1 MPECRSLGIRPDSPK
16 IPFLLQNGE
25 LNTAA
30 RSLQKFFLHP
40 KLRLVLGLLIGT
52 AVGLAVVR
60 EMEWS
65 SLSLAFHDFPIGYA
79 MLSLLVFSGATALR
93 AYRWQVLLIG
103 DQIPLH
109 RLLLVQNVG
118 TGLNSISPVGVLSEV
133 SQFLLLTIRFKV
145 RQEEAAATLGLQ
157 RVFDLVVGASLL
169 GVGLLALPSLRGFAP
184 YVAVAI
190 ALAAGSVLAVP
201 LVIRFGSG
209 PGLARIRLLT
219 STAAWLQKLTK
230 ARMKL
235 ALSLLVTLEYWIL
248 LGVSAWILAYG
259 MNIDISLLV
268 AMMVIIGTL
277 TFVGIIPSLPA
288 SVGTSS
294 SLFST
299 CSQPSEWETAK
310 LLVLRW

>member
-1 MPECRSLGIRPDSPK
+1 M
-16 IPFLLQNGE
+16 
-25 LNTAA
+25 
-30 RSLQKFFLHP
+30 
-40 KLRLVLGLLIGT
+40 
-52 AVGLAVVR
+52 
-60 EMEWS
+60 
-65 SLSLAFHDFPIGYA
+65 AFHDFPIGYA

-248 LGVSAWILAYG
+248 LGVSTWILAYG

-288 SVGTSS
+288 SVGTFEFAVFYLLTTLGVGDGQALGFALVIHVILFLPPILITAMAFVTWSITGRRSLSPGSS
-294 SLFST
+294 EHEVASPLPVQSST
-299 CSQPSEWETAK
+299 
-310 LLVLRW
+310 R